1 MSTSTEQHKSETAQH
16 SAATQNTGPHEK
28 NTQVKDVVEKPKWYG
43 NVSLHNSA
51 LKTPMMKQFIEI
63 KSKVPDALLLFR
75 MGDFYELF
83 LEDANIAGRVLDLNV
98 TSRNKKD
105 AEPVPMAGIP
115 FHALEGYLPRLAQAG
130 FKVAIAEQK
139 GDPSAKKMLE
149 RVLTRVVTPGVPWD
163 ADGLESKESYWLVG
177 LNSAYSTRG
186 PFGVSAL
193 DVSTGEFLVT
203 ELPTL
208 HQAVAE
214 IQRLSAKE
222 LILPKRLADLEQLEG
237 LMKKVPSSIQNR
249 MMFDKEAGFA
259 ILCSQFSVSN
269 LSGFGIQSGDVAIGT
284 AGALL
289 SYVRDV
295 TFADLSHVKTIQKY
309 HISSH
314 MVLDEATKMNLEILQ
329 PQRGTNRKHTLIN
342 LLDKT
347 KTAMGG
353 RLLRKWLAA
362 PLVDIERIK
371 SRQNAVEA
379 LLEES
384 LREMLQTE
392 LYAVYD
398 LERLAG
404 KLAQLSISP
413 KSMKSMAESIQ
424 RLPNIFNALKSL
436 PAFNGFIPK
445 HIPSELAENIIGA
458 LDEEPP
464 TSINEGGIFA
474 NGYNSELD
482 ELRKLTTEV
491 KLSIAEMEE
500 KQKEETGITS
510 LKIKHNRVFGYFL
523 EVTAANK
530 DKVPESWIRKQT
542 LANAERF
549 ITPELK
555 EFEEKIL
562 TAGERSKSLEQELY
576 VQLRNDASQY
586 VALLQRLAYRVSIVD
601 VFCSLATVAVE
612 NRYCKPSID
621 LSLNLSLSQSRHPI
635 IEKNTYNES
644 FVPND
649 ISINAN
655 KRQILLTGPNMSG
668 KSTIMRQIALSVLM
682 AQVGSFVPASRAH
695 IGICDTIFVRVGA
708 SDDLAEGRSTFMV
721 EMSETAYILNHA
733 TEQSLLLLDE
743 IGRGTSTYDGM
754 SIAWAVAEAI
764 HNKVKARCVFA
775 THYHELTKLND
786 QCAGFVNMHV
796 AIQEDRGEIRFLRI
810 LQEGEIGKSY
820 GIQCAR
826 LAGLPR
832 TVIRRATQLLRDLEA
847 QKAKSDANNG
857 QLSLFGTN
865 APVHVTTQTQL
876 ATAAIENVEREEE
889 KVVVEA
895 DPLHTEIIND
905 LGSLTLD
912 DYSPFEALQELYK
925 LQKKLKGKA

>member
-1 MSTSTEQHKSETAQH
+1 MSLSQESVEITVDQSTDQTSGQSAQVGL
-16 SAATQNTGPHEK
+16 Q
-28 NTQVKDVVEKPKWYG
+28 KPSWYG

-51 LKTPMMKQFIEI
+51 LQTPMMKQFIEI

-105 AEPVPMAGIP
+105 VEPVPMAGIP

-139 GDPSAKKMLE
+139 GDPNSKKMLE

-163 ADGLESKESYWLVG
+163 ADGLDSKESYWLVG
-177 LNSAYSTRG
+177 IYSLNSTRG
-186 PFGVSAL
+186 PYGIAAL

-208 HQAVAE
+208 VQAIAE
-214 IQRLSAKE
+214 IQRLQAKE
-222 LILPKRLADLEQLEG
+222 LILQKNLSSMEDLQPL
-237 LMKKVPSSIQNR
+237 LKKIPNSIQNR
-249 MMFDKEAGFA
+249 LMFDLDSGYAA
-259 ILCSQFSVSN
+259 LCAQLSVSN
-269 LSGFGIQSGDVAIGT
+269 LNGYGIRAGDAVIGA

-289 SYVRDV
+289 TYVRDV
-295 TFADLSHVKTIQKY
+295 TFADLSHVKSIQKY
-309 HISSH
+309 TISSQ
-314 MVLDEATKMNLEILQ
+314 MVLDEATKLNLEILQ
-329 PQRGTNRKHTLIN
+329 PQRGTNRKHTLLY

-353 RLLRKWLAA
+353 RLLRKWLGA
-362 PLVDIERIK
+362 PLIDIQRIRR
-371 SRQNAVEA
+371 RQDAVES
-379 LLEES
+379 LLDQTLRES
-384 LREMLQTE
+384 LQNELQ
-392 LYAVYD
+392 AVYD

-404 KLAQLSISP
+404 KLAQQSISP
-413 KSMKSMAESIQ
+413 KSLKSMADSIL
-424 RLPNIFNALKSL
+424 RLPNIFEPLEEL
-436 PAFNGFIPK
+436 PAFKGFIPDD
-445 HIPSELAENIIGA
+445 IPLQLANQILTA
-458 LDEEPP
+458 LEEEAP
-464 TSINEGGIFA
+464 TALNEGGIFA
-474 NGYNSELD
+474 TGYNEELD
-482 ELRKLTTEV
+482 NLRKLTTEV
-491 KLSIAEMEE
+491 KIAIAEMEE

-530 DKVPESWIRKQT
+530 DKVPETWIRKQT

-576 VQLRNDASQY
+576 IQLRSAASEH
-586 VALLQRLAYRVSIVD
+586 VAQLQKLAQRVSFVD

-612 NRYCKPSID
+612 NRYCKPSVD

-635 IEKNTYNES
+635 IERNTFNES

-649 ISINAN
+649 IAINAN
-655 KRQILLTGPNMSG
+655 RRQILLTGPNMSG

-682 AQVGSFVPASRAH
+682 AQIGSFVPADRAH

-764 HNKVKARCVFA
+764 HNKVKSRCVFA

-786 QCAGFVNMHV
+786 ECAGFVNMHV

-832 TVIRRATQLLRDLEA
+832 TVIRRASQLLRNLEME
-847 QKAKSDANNG
+847 KAKRDAEDG
-857 QLSLFGTN
+857 QLSLFGPDMT
-865 APVHVTTQTQL
+865 PLPHLDEQTKLDEQVND
-876 ATAAIENVEREEE
+876 TESKIEA
-889 KVVVEA
+889 VVN
-895 DPLHTEIIND
+895 PLHDEILD
-905 LGSLTLD
+905 TLSSMQLD
-912 DYSPFEALQELYK
+912 DYSPFEALQALY
-925 LQKKLKGKA
+925 QMQNKLKSEPRNS

>member
-1 MSTSTEQHKSETAQH
+1 MTAENSQSNNSDTTLDTSTSGT
-16 SAATQNTGPHEK
+16 NTPDTNSQTISKPH
-28 NTQVKDVVEKPKWYG
+28 WYG
-43 NVSLHNSA
+43 SVSLNNKA
-51 LKTPMMKQFIEI
+51 LQTPMMKQFIEI

-83 LEDANIAGRVLDLNV
+83 LEDANVAGRVLDLNV

-105 AEPVPMAGIP
+105 QEPVPMAGIP

-130 FKVAIAEQK
+130 FKVAIAEQR
-139 GDPSAKKMLE
+139 GDPSSKKMLE
-149 RVLTRVVTPGVPWD
+149 RALTRVVTPGVPWD
-163 ADGLESKESYWLVG
+163 TDGLESKESYWLVG
-177 LNSAYSTRG
+177 IYSKHSIKG
-186 PFGVSAL
+186 PFGIAAL

-203 ELPTL
+203 ELDNL
-208 HQAVAE
+208 IQVIGE
-214 IQRLSAKE
+214 VQRLQAKE
-222 LILPKRLADLEQLEG
+222 LILQKKLADLEEFESL
-237 LMKKVPSSIQNR
+237 LKKIPHSVQNR
-249 MMFDKEAGFA
+249 MMFDLDSGHAM
-259 ILCSQFSVSN
+259 LCERLSVSN
-269 LSGFGIQSGDVAIGT
+269 LNGFGIRVGDPVIGA

-295 TFADLSHVKTIQKY
+295 TFTDLSHVTSIQRY
-309 HISSH
+309 TISSQ
-314 MVLDEATKMNLEILQ
+314 MVLDEATKINLEILQ
-329 PQRGTNRKHTLIN
+329 PQRGTNRKHTLLY

-362 PLVDIERIK
+362 PLIDIQRIQR
-371 SRQNAVEA
+371 RQNAVEA
-379 LLEES
+379 MLDLELRSSIQSS
-384 LREMLQTE
+384 LQ
-392 LYAVYD
+392 AVYD
-398 LERLAG
+398 LERLAS
-404 KLAQLSISP
+404 KLAQLTISP
-413 KSMKSMAESIQ
+413 KSLKSMAESINC
-424 RLPNIFNALKSL
+424 LPTIFDALK
-436 PAFNGFIPK
+436 PFTAFNGFIPPK
-445 HIPSELAENIIGA
+445 IPTTLANMILEA
-458 LDEEPP
+458 LKEDAP
-464 TSINEGGIFA
+464 TNINEGSIF
-474 NGYNSELD
+474 NTGYNSELD
-482 ELRKLTTEV
+482 ELRILTTEV
-491 KLSIAEMEE
+491 KIAIAEMEE

-555 EFEEKIL
+555 EFEERIL
-562 TAGERSKSLEQELY
+562 TAGEKSRALEQELFIR
-576 VQLRNDASQY
+576 LRNEAASSVSLIQKL
-586 VALLQRLAYRVSIVD
+586 AQRIAYVD

-612 NRYCKPSID
+612 NRYCKPTVD
-621 LSLNLSLSQSRHPI
+621 LSLNLTLSQSRHPI
-635 IEKNTYNES
+635 IEQNTLHEH

-649 ISINAN
+649 VILNESR
-655 KRQILLTGPNMSG
+655 RQILLTGPNMSG
-668 KSTIMRQIALSVLM
+668 KSTIMRQVALIVLM
-682 AQVGSFVPASRAH
+682 AQIGSFVPADRAN

-764 HNKVKARCVFA
+764 YTKVKARCIFA
-775 THYHELTKLND
+775 THYHELTKLKET
-786 QCAGFVNMHV
+786 CSGFINMHV

-832 TVIRRATQLLRDLEA
+832 SVIRRASQLLRELEKEQA
-847 QKAKSDANNG
+847 QNENYTNG
-857 QLSLFGTN
+857 QLSLFN
-865 APVHVTTQTQL
+865 DVPVLESDVQSRPEQIQTEVDNNPVP
-876 ATAAIENVEREEE
+876 TVNPR
-889 KVVVEA
+889 VV
-895 DPLHTEIIND
+895 D
-905 LGSLTLD
+905 LLEDLSNLD
-912 DYSPFEALQELYK
+912 LNDYSPFEALQELYK
-925 LQKKLKGKA
+925 FQKRVKELDEKKV

>member
-1 MSTSTEQHKSETAQH
+1 MTTKERKGDHIAAEQNN
-16 SAATQNTGPHEK
+16 NTDKGLNE
-28 NTQVKDVVEKPKWYG
+28 VGASEKPDWYG

-51 LKTPMMKQFIEI
+51 LKTPMMQQFIEI

-83 LEDANIAGRVLDLNV
+83 LHDATVAGRVLDLNV

-105 AEPVPMAGIP
+105 VEPVPMAGIP

-139 GDPSAKKMLE
+139 GDPGAKKMLD

-163 ADGLESKESYWLVG
+163 TDGLNSKESYWLVG
-177 LNSAYSTRG
+177 VFSAQSTRG
-186 PFGVSAL
+186 PFGVAAL

-203 ELPTL
+203 QLDSVIQVL
-208 HQAVAE
+208 AE
-214 IQRLSAKE
+214 IQRLQARE
-222 LILPKRLADLEQLEG
+222 LILQKKMAG
-237 LMKKVPSSIQNR
+237 LDEFQPLLKKIPNSIQNKLL
-249 MMFDKEAGFA
+249 FDLDSGYTN
-259 ILCSQFSVSN
+259 LCSQLSVSN
-269 LSGFGIQSGDVAIGT
+269 LNGFGIRAGEAVIG
-284 AGALL
+284 AASALL

-295 TFADLSHVKTIQKY
+295 TFADLSHVKSLQRYT
-309 HISSH
+309 ISSQ
-314 MVLDEATKMNLEILQ
+314 MVLDEATKINLEILQ
-329 PQRGTNRKHTLIN
+329 PQRGTNKRHTLLY

-362 PLVDIERIK
+362 PLIDIQRIQR
-371 SRQNAVEA
+371 RQDAVEA
-379 LLEES
+379 LLDQE
-384 LREMLQTE
+384 LRSDIQVNLQ
-392 LYAVYD
+392 AVYD
-398 LERLAG
+398 LERLAS
-404 KLAQLSISP
+404 KLAQLTISP
-413 KSMKSMAESIQ
+413 KALKSMADSILH
-424 RLPNIFNALKSL
+424 LPTIFDQLEPLS
-436 PAFNGFIPK
+436 AFKGFIPDE
-445 HIPSELAENIIGA
+445 IPIDLANSVLSALAE
-458 LDEEPP
+458 DTP
-464 TSINEGGIFA
+464 TSINEGGIFLE
-474 NGYNSELD
+474 GYNDELD

-491 KLSIAEMEE
+491 KLAIAKMEE

-530 DKVPESWIRKQT
+530 DKVPETWIRKQT

-549 ITPELK
+549 ITPALK

-562 TAGERSKSLEQELY
+562 TAGEKSKALEQSLFI
-576 VQLRNDASQY
+576 QLRETAAKKVS
-586 VALLQRLAYRVSIVD
+586 LLQKLAQRVGFVD
-601 VFCSLATVAVE
+601 VFCSLATVAVD
-612 NRYCKPSID
+612 NRYSKPSVD
-621 LSLNLSLSQSRHPI
+621 LSLNLTLTQSRHPI
-635 IEKNTYNES
+635 IEQNTLNES

-649 ISINAN
+649 VIINGK

-668 KSTIMRQIALSVLM
+668 KSTIMRQVALTVLM
-682 AQVGSFVPASRAH
+682 AQIGSFVPADRAH

-764 HNKVKARCVFA
+764 YNKVKSRCIFA
-775 THYHELTKLND
+775 THYHELTKLNAE
-786 QCAGFVNMHV
+786 CPGFVNMHV

-832 TVIRRATQLLRDLEA
+832 TVIRRASQLLRDLEME
-847 QKAKSDANNG
+847 QAKRNDG
-857 QLSLFGTN
+857 QLSLFGEDFTPLPHLDN
-865 APVHVTTQTQL
+865 
-876 ATAAIENVEREEE
+876 E
-889 KVVVEA
+889 KVQPIDQDTEVHSVVELA
-895 DPLHTEIIND
+895 PDVKDVLEGLQSMN
-905 LGSLTLD
+905 LN
-912 DYSPFEALQELYK
+912 DYSPFEALQELYAI
-925 LQKKLKGKA
+925 QKKLKTVPSMLIGE

>member
-1 MSTSTEQHKSETAQH
+1 MTTATEDSENKKGTEQNLVD
-16 SAATQNTGPHEK
+16 TQKGPL
-28 NTQVKDVVEKPKWYG
+28 KPDWYG

-51 LKTPMMKQFIEI
+51 LKTPMMQQFINI
-63 KSKVPDALLLFR
+63 KKQVPDALLLFR

-83 LEDANIAGRVLDLNV
+83 LEDANVAGRVLDLNV

-105 AEPVPMAGIP
+105 EEPIPMAGIP

-139 GDPSAKKMLE
+139 GDPAAKKMLE

-163 ADGLESKESYWLVG
+163 TDGLDSKESYWLVG
-177 LNSAYSTRG
+177 LHSLQSTRG
-186 PFGVSAL
+186 PFGVAAL
-193 DVSTGEFLVT
+193 DVSTGEFITT
-203 ELPTL
+203 ELPNL
-208 HQAVAE
+208 IQVIAE
-214 IQRLSAKE
+214 IQRLQARE
-222 LILPKRLADLEQLEG
+222 VILQKKLADLPEFEAIL
-237 LMKKVPSSIQNR
+237 KKIPHSIQKKW
-249 MMFDKEAGFA
+249 MFDLDSGYTN
-259 ILCSQFSVSN
+259 LCTQLSVSN
-269 LSGFGIQSGDVAIGT
+269 LNGFGIRAGEPVIG
-284 AGALL
+284 AASALL

-295 TFADLSHVKTIQKY
+295 TFADLSHVKSIQKY
-309 HISSH
+309 TISSQ
-314 MVLDEATKMNLEILQ
+314 MVLDEATKINLEILQ
-329 PQRGTNRKHTLIN
+329 PQRGTNRKHTLLY

-362 PLVDIERIK
+362 PLIDIQRIQR
-371 SRQNAVEA
+371 RQDAVEA
-379 LLEES
+379 LLPDELRTTIQTS
-384 LREMLQTE
+384 LQ
-392 LYAVYD
+392 AVYD

-404 KLAQLSISP
+404 KLAQQTISP
-413 KSMKSMAESIQ
+413 KALKSMAASILH
-424 RLPNIFNALKSL
+424 LPNIFDTLRPLS
-436 PAFNGFIPK
+436 AFAGFIPK
-445 HIPSELAENIIGA
+445 EIPIDQANQIIEA
-458 LDEEPP
+458 LHEEAP
-464 TSINEGGIFA
+464 TNINEGGIF
-474 NGYNSELD
+474 NTGYHQELD
-482 ELRKLTTEV
+482 TLRQLTTEV
-491 KLSIAEMEE
+491 KLAIATMEE

-530 DKVPESWIRKQT
+530 DKVPETWIRKQT

-562 TAGERSKSLEQELY
+562 TAGEKSKALEQELY
-576 VQLRNDASQY
+576 IALREEIANS
-586 VALLQRLAYRVSIVD
+586 VSIFQKMAQRIGFID

-612 NRYCKPSID
+612 NRYCKPTVD
-621 LSLNLSLSQSRHPI
+621 LSLDLNLSQSRHPI
-635 IEKNTYNES
+635 IEQNSLHES
-644 FVPND
+644 FIPND
-649 ISINAN
+649 IVISADR
-655 KRQILLTGPNMSG
+655 RQILLTGPNMSG
-668 KSTIMRQIALSVLM
+668 KSTIMRQVALVVLM
-682 AQVGSFVPASRAH
+682 AQIGSYVPADRAN

-764 HNKVKARCVFA
+764 YNKVKARCIFA
-775 THYHELTKLND
+775 THYHELTKLNE
-786 QCAGFVNMHV
+786 QCPGFINMHV

-847 QKAKSDANNG
+847 ENEKDDR
-857 QLSLFGTN
+857 QLSLFGSDL
-865 APVHVTTQTQL
+865 Q
-876 ATAAIENVEREEE
+876 
-889 KVVVEA
+889 
-895 DPLHTEIIND
+895 PLPHQSTSRQVAESASEPKIPD
-905 LGSLTLD
+905 AHLD
-912 DYSPFEALQELYK
+912 VLVKIQVMNLNDYSPFEALQTLYE
-925 LQKKLKGKA
+925 LQKTLVANTTNESHNNE